1 MKSFLSNNWYKLM
14 VASSLFIFSVGFF
27 IYAVSPT
34 YANTEKINVSAKKN
48 NVDNSYT
55 VVSNGY
61 LYFWSDYEVMRKW
74 VEGNDKTAEGFNV
87 VSTVPKK
94 RKLPL

>member
-34 YANTEKINVSAKKN
+34 YANTEKINVSVKKN

-61 LYFWSDYEVMRKW
+61 LYYWDYYSNMENW
-74 VEGNDKTAEGFNV
+74 VRGNINQ
-87 VSTVPKK
+87 PKK